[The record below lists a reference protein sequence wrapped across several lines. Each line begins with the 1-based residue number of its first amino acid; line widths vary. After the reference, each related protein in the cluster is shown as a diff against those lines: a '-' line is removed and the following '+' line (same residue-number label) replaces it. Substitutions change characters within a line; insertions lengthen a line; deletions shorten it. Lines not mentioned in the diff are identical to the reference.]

1 MWWEDFCD
9 NAEVA
14 ATGED
19 ITDAV
24 EVLEPGLKSEHVWP
38 IHGGLFELI
47 TPCFAFDIT
56 EQADCGLKRKKSIYL
71 VYLRDCG
78 TRPGTNNFGFWKE
91 FFIFKKLT
99 IDADDD
105 WILEMVFA
113 LVVVVWTGE
122 WHVARQCLLSCF
134 S

>member
-1 MWWEDFCD
+1 MWWGDFCD

-24 EVLEPGLKSEHVWP
+24 EVLETALKSEHVWP

-56 EQADCGLKRKKSIYL
+56 EQADCGLKKESIYL
-71 VYLRDCG
+71 VYVCG
-78 TRPGTNNFGFWKE
+78 TRPVWGKGYYIFGT
-91 FFIFKKLT
+91 KKTYLY
-99 IDADDD
+99 
-105 WILEMVFA
+105 
-113 LVVVVWTGE
+113 
-122 WHVARQCLLSCF
+122 S
-134 S
+134 

>member
-71 VYLRDCG
+71 VSWNIISKKICS
-78 TRPGTNNFGFWKE
+78 WKRTHLFE
-91 FFIFKKLT
+91 F
-99 IDADDD
+99 
-105 WILEMVFA
+105 
-113 LVVVVWTGE
+113 
-122 WHVARQCLLSCF
+122 
-134 S
+134 

>member
-1 MWWEDFCD
+1 MKKWVEQFRFFRLLSYIFVDFLLTVWWEDFCD

-56 EQADCGLKRKKSIYL
+56 EQADCGLKRKK
-71 VYLRDCG
+71 VY
-78 TRPGTNNFGFWKE
+78 
-91 FFIFKKLT
+91 I
-99 IDADDD
+99 
-105 WILEMVFA
+105 
-113 LVVVVWTGE
+113 
-122 WHVARQCLLSCF
+122 
-134 S
+134 

>member
-1 MWWEDFCD
+1 MKKWVEQFRFFRLLSYIFGDFLLTVWWEDFCD

-56 EQADCGLKRKKSIYL
+56 EQADCGLKKK
-71 VYLRDCG
+71 
-78 TRPGTNNFGFWKE
+78 
-91 FFIFKKLT
+91 
-99 IDADDD
+99 
-105 WILEMVFA
+105 
-113 LVVVVWTGE
+113 
-122 WHVARQCLLSCF
+122 
-134 S
+134 

>member
-1 MWWEDFCD
+1 MWWGDFCD

-24 EVLEPGLKSEHVWP
+24 EVLETGLKSEHVWP

-56 EQADCGLKRKKSIYL
+56 EQADCGLKKESIYL
-71 VYLRDCG
+71 VYLCG
-78 TRPGTNNFGFWKE
+78 TRPVWGKGFIFSVKKYFGF
-91 FFIFKKLT
+91 
-99 IDADDD
+99 
-105 WILEMVFA
+105 
-113 LVVVVWTGE
+113 
-122 WHVARQCLLSCF
+122 
-134 S
+134 